1 MQINTKD
8 REARDNWDKVAH
20 QIAAGYKNIHFI
32 DLEHVFCSNGICS
45 MLDSKGNMLYRDGSH
60 LNIKGSIYAAPFIFD
75 KLRE

>member
-1 MQINTKD
+1 MSLFCELDHYMISL
-8 REARDNWDKVAH
+8 
-20 QIAAGYKNIHFI
+20 Y
-32 DLEHVFCSNGICS
+32 LEHVFCSNGICS